1 MFAAEHAP
9 FFTFLYNLQTK
20 QDILASLVP
29 LEWMINTSIIY
40 SLATSLTSNNP
51 SIVSFHISAASA
63 LIALRS

>member
-1 MFAAEHAP
+1 MFAAGNAP

-29 LEWMINTSIIY
+29 LKWMTNTSITY
-40 SLATSLTSNNP
+40 NLATSLPSNKP